1 MINSTGLQYAQAIF
15 DLAKENKSA
24 SDYYQALKVIN
35 DCIINDEENSKVFA
49 HPSITISDKKEILK
63 KSLSNNVDELLIH
76 FLYVL
81 LDNNRL
87 FDLPLVIEAYKQLL
101 DEYENKMEVNVYS
114 KYPLD
119 AQTKE
124 ELIKKL
130 EKHYQKTIILFE
142 HIDESVIGGVKI
154 VSNKEVLDSSV
165 LSTLDNMKNSLKKG
179 W

>member
-1 MINSTGLQYAQAIF
+1 MINSTGVHYAQAIF
-15 DLAKENKSA
+15 DLAKESKSVI
-24 SDYYQALKVIN
+24 DYYQALVVIN
-35 DCIINDEENSKVFA
+35 DALINDQTVNKTFA
-49 HPSITISDKKEILK
+49 HPGITISEKKEILF
-63 KSLSNNVDELLIH
+63 KSLSNSLDEVLLH

-87 FDLPLVIEAYKQLL
+87 FELPLVIEAYKQLL

-119 AQTKE
+119 SSTKE
-124 ELIKKL
+124 ELLHKL
-130 EKHYQKTIILFE
+130 EKHYQKTIILNE
-142 HIDESVIGGVKI
+142 HIDKSVIGGIKI

>member
-24 SDYYQALKVIN
+24 SDYYQALLVIN
-35 DCIINDEENSKVFA
+35 DAIIKDEEINKVFA
-49 HPSITISDKKEILK
+49 HPSITLGEKKSILE
-63 KSLSNNVDELLIH
+63 KSLSSNVDEVLIH
-76 FLYVL
+76 FLFVL

-87 FDLPLVIEAYKQLL
+87 FELPLIIEAYKELL
-101 DEYENKMEVNVYS
+101 DEYENKMEVDVYS

-119 AQTKE
+119 SKTKE
-124 ELIKKL
+124 ELVAKL
-130 EKHYQKTIILFE
+130 EKHYQKTIIINE
-142 HIDESVIGGVKI
+142 HLDDNVIGGVKI